1 MGQEGLG
8 MRKAR
13 DLLRLC
19 LGNGMSGRQAAR
31 SIGIS
36 VSTASVYLE
45 RARRAGL
52 EWQVVAGMDDAALE
66 KALVG
71 TGPARGHLRP
81 LPDLNYLK
89 RELAKPDVTLMLV
102 WDEYRTGNEGAY
114 QYSQFC
120 ELVRRELRKADVVL
134 RRQHKAGEEMHAD
147 WAGRTVPIV
156 EAETGRVQAASIFV
170 AVLPASSYTYFEA
183 FPDQQLPSWIRGH
196 VHAYEAFHGVP
207 ALTIPDNTKTGVTKA
222 NFYEPELHSL
232 YQDMATHY
240 GTAILPTRVRKP
252 RDKAA
257 VEVGVQVVQRWALAR
272 LRNRMFLSV
281 AELNAELAPMREWLN
296 DRPFRHIAG
305 TRRKLF
311 EEIDR
316 PALRPLPAEGYQW
329 TEWRSA
335 KVGPDYHVQCGERYY
350 SVPFRLVGER
360 VEARLSPTC
369 IEVLH
374 RGARVASHLRH
385 YAGPRYVTVP
395 EHMPSAHRRYAEW
408 TPERL
413 RQWAA
418 EIGPA
423 TGELV
428 AGMMERRPHPEQ
440 GFRSGLGVIGLA
452 KTVKSERLE
461 AACRRALELGTYSYR
476 SVQSMLRAGLEQA
489 PARRGTPAPAASHEN
504 VRGPGYYG
512 GDGQ

>member
-1 MGQEGLG
+1 

-19 LGNGMSGRQAAR
+19 LGSGMSGRQAAK

-36 VSTASVYLE
+36 ASTASVYLE
-45 RARRAGL
+45 RARRAGIGWPAVT
-52 EWQVVAGMDDAALE
+52 EMDDAALE
-66 KALVG
+66 KALAP
-71 TGPARGHLRP
+71 TALAARGARP
-81 LPDLNYLK
+81 LPDMDYVR
-89 RELAKPDVTLMLV
+89 RELAKPDMTLALI
-102 WDEYRTGNEGAY
+102 WEEYRSENKGAY

-134 RRQHKAGEEMHAD
+134 RRQHKAGEEMAVD

-156 EAETGRVQAASIFV
+156 EADTGRVQPASVFV
-170 AVLPASSYTYFEA
+170 AVLPASSFTYFEA
-183 FPDQQLPSWIRGH
+183 FADQQLPSWIRGH

-207 ALTIPDNTKTGVTKA
+207 ALTVPDNTKTGVTKA
-222 NFYEPELHSL
+222 NFYEPGLHPL
-232 YQDMATHY
+232 YQDFAAHY
-240 GTAILPTRVRKP
+240 GTAILPTRVRRP

-257 VEVGVQVVQRWALAR
+257 VEVAVQVVQRWVLAR
-272 LRNRMFLSV
+272 LRNRTFFSV
-281 AELNAELAPMREWLN
+281 TELNAELAPMRDWLN

-316 PALRPLPAEGYQW
+316 PALRPLPLERYQW
-329 TEWRSA
+329 MEWRSA
-335 KVGPDYHVQCGERYY
+335 KVGPDYHIQCDERYY

-408 TPERL
+408 TPGRL

-440 GFRSGLGVIGLA
+440 GFRSGLGVIRLT
-452 KTVKSERLE
+452 KTVTPERLE

-489 PARRGTPAPAASHEN
+489 PARRVIPAPAGSHEN
-504 VRGPGYYG
+504 VRGPDYYG
-512 GDGQ
+512 GGEQ